1 MQNRRSLPTIL
12 LVLMITLGCVVPGL
26 PTVSDATPVAQA
38 CQLETMVAE
47 MVDAAIAQTEQA
59 APPPV
64 EPPVAATELPAATPQ
79 MDLAGS
85 LTPQNDGTILFKDG
99 AARYE
104 LNVSPGWLPVRLNQ
118 QEYYDAFSLPAAAD
132 PAAQRALSD
141 IATLNPQS
149 FRLFIFDLQDGHLVN
164 RVVSRI
170 SLEWDPEASLVL
182 SDETGIQ
189 AVADSLPGST
199 PGLTVTDTSVIQST
213 NGLALGV
220 ILSEFPGKNFDE
232 ADVVLYQKQVHL
244 NLPLGTLAITFT
256 TETSFKDATLPFF
269 DAMVDTLKVE
279 SGQ

>member
-1 MQNRRSLPTIL
+1 MQNRRSFLTIL
-12 LVLMITLGCVVPGL
+12 LVLMITLGCAVPGL
-26 PTVSDATPVAQA
+26 PTISDATPVAQA
-38 CQLETMVAE
+38 GRLETMVAE
-47 MVDAAIAQTEQA
+47 MVDAAIAQTQQA

-64 EPPVAATELPAATPQ
+64 EPPVAATELPAAAPQ
-79 MDLAGS
+79 LDLAGS
-85 LTPQNDGTILFKDG
+85 LTPQSDGTILFKDE

-141 IATLNPQS
+141 IASLDPQT

-164 RVVSRI
+164 RVVTKI
-170 SLEWDPEASLVL
+170 SLEWDPNDSISL

-189 AVADSLPGST
+189 AIAESLPASI

-244 NLPLGTLAITFT
+244 NLPLGTLALTFT
-256 TETSFKDATLPFF
+256 TETNFKDATLPFF
-269 DAMVDTLKVE
+269 DAMVDTLKIE
-279 SGQ
+279 SSQ